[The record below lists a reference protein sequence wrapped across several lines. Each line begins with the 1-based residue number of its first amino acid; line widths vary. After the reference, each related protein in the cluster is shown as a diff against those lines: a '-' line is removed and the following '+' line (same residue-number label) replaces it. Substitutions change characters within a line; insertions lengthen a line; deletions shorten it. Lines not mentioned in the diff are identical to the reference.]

1 MLAACGLE
9 EGSEAACAG
18 LGAEPLR
25 ARDSVLSSVRFG
37 AQPPPPHTLKVTLCA
52 GRNVRRA
59 WMGGWVINAV
69 QFLQRREG
77 LSHVGS
83 F

>member
-9 EGSEAACAG
+9 EGSEAARAG
-18 LGAEPLR
+18 LGTEPLR
-25 ARDSVLSSVRFG
+25 ARDSVLSLVRFG
-37 AQPPPPHTLKVTLCA
+37 AQPPPPPALEVTPCA

-59 WMGGWVINAV
+59 WMGGWAINAV
-69 QFLQRREG
+69 RSLQRREG
-77 LSHVGS
+77 LSHVGG